1 MADALSRK
9 WYHWYSPTDTSAER
23 KLILKLDF
31 LLVGY
36 AFIMLWVKYIDQTN
50 ISKPPLLR
58 PQKVILNF
66 QVPDA
71 NR

>member
-1 MADALSRK
+1 MANAPPRK
-9 WYHWYSPTDTSAER
+9 WYYWYSPTDTPAER
-23 KLILKLDF
+23 KLILKLDI

-50 ISKPPLLR
+50 ISKPPLLPR
-58 PQKVILNF
+58 QKVNLNF